1 MYPHKKIIQVTILF
15 ILINLVA
22 CSTKGP
28 TPTFYAHLD
37 KGIQALVHNLFK
49 KIKKDVG
56 LWGTLRETSVVLEP
70 FVDKASGQVVPIHH
84 TIEQIMRQ
92 ETQQHFNRLTL
103 KQMTEEHLA
112 TTDYILSGALHW
124 EHSQTVDTPQS
135 GRYIQVSA
143 SILATDSKKIIAKHN
158 VWIHESQ
165 LDATALGQYQES
177 PVYLEEHQLPPTETP
192 LSPTQQALKQQSA
205 DLPTER
211 LLTQAETAY
220 QEEDFERALVLF
232 QLATE
237 REDGR
242 TLRTYAGLYDTYFK
256 RDNLQAAEQ
265 TFSQLL
271 TASIRE
277 HQQLNLKLLF
287 TFDSVEFINDS
298 QLRQQYAIWLTQIG
312 AFLSQHDYCFQIEG
326 HSTPKEDPQLALARA
341 QWVQQQLQAEFPDIV
356 LKTRAVGQGAKD
368 NIIGS
373 GSHDLRDAI
382 DRRVEFVMIDCDKL

>member
-1 MYPHKKIIQVTILF
+1 MYPHKKIVQFTLLLL
-15 ILINLVA
+15 LINLVA

-37 KGIQALVHNLFK
+37 KGIQTLVHNLFK

-56 LWGTLRETSVVLEP
+56 LWGSLRETSVVLEP
-70 FVDKASGQVVPIHH
+70 FVDKASGQVVQINSA
-84 TIEQIMRQ
+84 IEQIIRQ

-112 TTDYILSGALHW
+112 TAHYILSGALHW
-124 EHSQTVDTPQS
+124 EHAQTADT

-143 SILATDSKKIIAKHN
+143 SILATDSKKIIAEHH

-192 LSPTQQALKQQSA
+192 LSPAQQALKQQSA
-205 DLPTER
+205 DLSTDT

-256 RDNLQAAEQ
+256 LDNLQAAEQ

-287 TFDSVEFINDS
+287 AVDSVEFIDDP

-326 HSTPKEDPQLALARA
+326 HSTPKEEPQLALARA
-341 QWVQQQLQAEFPDIV
+341 QWVHQQLQAEFPDIV